1 MPREGALLPHTS
13 ESRLSALPV
22 AVLCALVVALLAAAA
37 GGAQAAS
44 VVGPGGEVT
53 GCYVKKAK
61 KKKGTRFI
69 VPKGTLRV
77 VPPGKRC
84 KKGERQIAWNA
95 VGQPGQ
101 TGSQGGSGQVS
112 VTTLQDRVTQLQDR
126 VTQLESILSGVT
138 NGGLLGAIA
147 SVNSLCAE
155 VPTVVGQVNGIRSVL
170 SGLSL
175 SGVIPGGLLLTVPAI
190 PSALPSYACP

>member
-138 NGGLLGAIA
+138 NGGLLGRDR
-147 SVNSLCAE
+147 L
-155 VPTVVGQVNGIRSVL
+155 GQFALRRGPHGRRPGERHPLRAQRAVAQRRYPRS
-170 SGLSL
+170 GF
-175 SGVIPGGLLLTVPAI
+175 
-190 PSALPSYACP
+190 C